1 MLLSHSLSTPRNGS
15 APQRSS
21 PCTRQL
27 ASWATRRAVPGSKP
41 VGCSPCCMAAKA
53 RRHYCIA
60 TVLRPLSTSGRRCP
74 IVMAL
79 INDEEPARFLRTCV
93 MELLSQVI
101 GGVLHV
107 AAVAVEHLPALRS
120 TLAIVTPQPS

>member
-1 MLLSHSLSTPRNGS
+1 
-15 APQRSS
+15 
-21 PCTRQL
+21 
-27 ASWATRRAVPGSKP
+27 
-41 VGCSPCCMAAKA
+41 
-53 RRHYCIA
+53 
-60 TVLRPLSTSGRRCP
+60 
-74 IVMAL
+74 VMAL

-120 TLAIVTPQPS
+120 TLAIVTPQPSAHRPGPSAL